1 KNATRCESLLNSL
14 LCAYSLRS
22 LNFRLIGESAR
33 RVGNTGYTVVFM
45 SRNIN
50 GVPSYRFILISD

>member
-1 KNATRCESLLNSL
+1 M